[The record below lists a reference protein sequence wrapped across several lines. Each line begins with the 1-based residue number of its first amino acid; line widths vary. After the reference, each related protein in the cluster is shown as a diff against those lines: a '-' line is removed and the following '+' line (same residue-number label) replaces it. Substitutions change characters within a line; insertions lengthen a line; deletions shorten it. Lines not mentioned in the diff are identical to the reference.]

1 VKRAGVILH
10 AERDQAVTTAR
21 ALIETLLSRG
31 VDVWALDGD
40 ADRIGLPG
48 INATPAM
55 PEDLDLVIVF
65 GGDGTLLRAAEAV
78 GRSGVPLLGINFGHL
93 GFLSELERSEL
104 DDGLKRLLDNGFI
117 VEERLVLE
125 AEVDHGDRVETLRA
139 LNDVIVAKVATGRA
153 VRLGVT
159 IGGERLIS
167 WAADG
172 VIVATPTGSTAYS
185 FSAGGP
191 VVSPHIDCI
200 VVTPVSPHGLF
211 ARSVIVPPD
220 EEVELALEG
229 ERDPAS
235 LSADGLPAI
244 KLAPGARVRLRAGKD
259 RIRLA
264 KLEPRPFWRLVREKF
279 HLNPGE

>member
-10 AERDQAVTTAR
+10 AERDEAATTAR
-21 ALIETLLSRG
+21 ALVRTLVDRG
-31 VDVWALDGD
+31 VDVWALSADV
-40 ADRIGLPG
+40 DRIGVPALNAAPTLPD
-48 INATPAM
+48 
-55 PEDLDLVIVF
+55 DLDLVFVF

-93 GFLSELERSEL
+93 GFLSELERTGL
-104 DDGLKRLLDNGFI
+104 DEGLKRLLDNGFI

-125 AEVDHGDRVETLRA
+125 GEVEHGGRVETLRA

-153 VRLGVT
+153 VRLAVS
-159 IGGERLIS
+159 IGGEPLVS

-200 VVTPVSPHGLF
+200 ILTPVSPHGLF
-211 ARSVIVPPD
+211 SRSVIVPPD
-220 EEVELALEG
+220 EEVVLDLQG
-229 ERDPAS
+229 HDDPAS

-244 KLAPGARVRLRAGKD
+244 KLMPGAQVRLRAGKD

-279 HLNPGE
+279 HLKPGE

>member
-1 VKRAGVILH
+1 MKRAGVILH
-10 AERDQAVTTAR
+10 AERDEAATTAR
-21 ALIETLLSRG
+21 ALVRTLVDRG
-31 VDVWALDGD
+31 VDVWALSADV
-40 ADRIGLPG
+40 DRIGVPALNAAPTLPD
-48 INATPAM
+48 
-55 PEDLDLVIVF
+55 DLDLVFVF

-93 GFLSELERSEL
+93 GFLSELERTGL
-104 DDGLKRLLDNGFI
+104 DEGLKRLLDNGFI

-125 AEVDHGDRVETLRA
+125 GEVEHGGRVETLRA

-153 VRLGVT
+153 VRLAVS
-159 IGGERLIS
+159 IGGEPLVS

-200 VVTPVSPHGLF
+200 ILTPVSPHGLF
-211 ARSVIVPPD
+211 SRSVIVPPD
-220 EEVELALEG
+220 EEVVLDLQG
-229 ERDPAS
+229 HDDPAS

-244 KLAPGARVRLRAGKD
+244 KLMPGAQVRLRAGKD

-279 HLNPGE
+279 HLKPGE

>member
-55 PEDLDLVIVF
+55 PQDLDLVIVF

>member
-1 VKRAGVILH
+1 MKRAGVILH

-21 ALIETLLSRG
+21 ALVETLLSRG
-31 VDVWALDGD
+31 VGVWALDGD

>member
-1 VKRAGVILH
+1 MKRAGVILH

-21 ALIETLLSRG
+21 ALVETLLSRG
-31 VDVWALDGD
+31 VGVWALDGD

-93 GFLSELERSEL
+93 GFLSELERSDL

-211 ARSVIVPPD
+211 ARSVIVPPG

-244 KLAPGARVRLRAGKD
+244 KLAPGARVRLRAAKD

>member
-1 VKRAGVILH
+1 MKRAGVILH

-55 PEDLDLVIVF
+55 PENLDLVIVF

>member
-1 VKRAGVILH
+1 MKRAGVILH
-10 AERDQAVTTAR
+10 AERDEAATTAR
-21 ALIETLLSRG
+21 ALVQTLIGRG
-31 VDVWALDGD
+31 VEVWALGGD
-40 ADRIGLPG
+40 VNRIGVKGVSAAQELPD
-48 INATPAM
+48 
-55 PEDLDLVIVF
+55 DLDIVLVF
-65 GGDGTLLRAAEAV
+65 GGDGTLLRAAEAI

-93 GFLSELERSEL
+93 GFLSELERSDL

-117 VEERLVLE
+117 VEDRLVLE
-125 AEVDHGDRVETLRA
+125 AEVDHGGRVETLRA
-139 LNDVIVAKVATGRA
+139 LNDIIVAKVTTGRA
-153 VRLGVT
+153 VRLAVSL
-159 IGGERLIS
+159 GGEPLVS

-200 VVTPVSPHGLF
+200 IVTPVSPHGLF

-220 EEVELALEG
+220 EDVELLLQGTYDA
-229 ERDPAS
+229 AS

-244 KLAPGARVRLRAGKD
+244 KLSPGARVRIRAGKD

-264 KLEPRPFWRLVREKF
+264 KLQPRPFWRLVREKF

>member
-1 VKRAGVILH
+1 VKRAGVVLH
-10 AERDQAVTTAR
+10 AGRPEAATTAR
-21 ALIETLLSRG
+21 TLVETLTSRG
-31 VDVWALDGD
+31 VEVWALTAD
-40 ADRIGLPG
+40 AKRIDLPAVVG
-48 INATPAM
+48 AETF
-55 PEDLDLVIVF
+55 PENLDLVFVF

-78 GRSGVPLLGINFGHL
+78 GRSGVPLLGVNFGHL
-93 GFLSELERSEL
+93 GFLSELERSGL
-104 DDGLKRLLDNGFI
+104 DDGLKRLLDDGFS

-125 AEVDHGDRVETLRA
+125 AEVDHGDRVDTMRA
-139 LNDVIVAKVATGRA
+139 LNDIIVAKVATGRA
-153 VRLGVT
+153 IRLALS
-159 IGGERLIS
+159 IGGEPLVA

-172 VIVATPTGSTAYS
+172 VVVATATGSTAYS

-211 ARSVIVPPD
+211 DRSIVVPPD
-220 EEVELALEG
+220 EEIVLDLMDEL
-229 ERDPAS
+229 DPAS

-244 KLAPGARVRLRAGKD
+244 NLAPGARVRLRASKD

-279 HLNPGE
+279 HLAPGE

>member
-21 ALIETLLSRG
+21 ALVETLLSRG
-31 VDVWALDGD
+31 VGVWALDGD

>member
-10 AERDQAVTTAR
+10 AERDEAASTAR
-21 ALIETLLSRG
+21 ALVQTLVDRG
-31 VDVWALDGD
+31 VDVWALEGD
-40 ADRIGLPG
+40 DRRMGVNG
-48 INATPAM
+48 INAA
-55 PEDLDLVIVF
+55 PELPDDLDLVFVF

-93 GFLSELERSEL
+93 GFLSELERSDL
-104 DDGLKRLLDNGFI
+104 DEGLKRLLDNGFI
-117 VEERLVLE
+117 VEDRLVLE
-125 AEVDHGDRVETLRA
+125 AEVDDGGRVETLRA
-139 LNDVIVAKVATGRA
+139 LNDIIVAKVTTGRA
-153 VRLGVT
+153 VRLAVSL
-159 IGGERLIS
+159 GGEPLVS

-200 VVTPVSPHGLF
+200 IVTPVSPHGLF
-211 ARSVIVPPD
+211 ARSVIAPPD
-220 EEVELALEG
+220 EDVELLLQGTEDA
-229 ERDPAS
+229 AS

-244 KLAPGARVRLRAGKD
+244 KLSPGARVRIRAAKD

-264 KLEPRPFWRLVREKF
+264 KLQPRPFWRLVREKF

>member
-55 PEDLDLVIVF
+55 PQDLDLVIVF

-125 AEVDHGDRVETLRA
+125 AEVDHGNRVETLRA

>member
-1 VKRAGVILH
+1 MKRAGVILH

-21 ALIETLLSRG
+21 ALVETLLSRDVG
-31 VDVWALDGD
+31 VWALDGD

-244 KLAPGARVRLRAGKD
+244 KLAPGARVRLRAAKD

>member
-10 AERDQAVTTAR
+10 AERDEAASTAR
-21 ALIETLLSRG
+21 ALVQTLVDRG

-40 ADRIGLPG
+40 DSRIGVKG
-48 INATPAM
+48 INAA
-55 PEDLDLVIVF
+55 PELPDDLDLVFVF

-93 GFLSELERSEL
+93 GFLSELERSDL
-104 DDGLKRLLDNGFI
+104 DDGLKRLLDNGFT

-125 AEVDHGDRVETLRA
+125 AEVDHGGRVETLRA
-139 LNDVIVAKVATGRA
+139 LNDIIVAKVTTGRA
-153 VRLGVT
+153 VRLGVSL
-159 IGGERLIS
+159 GGEPLVS

-200 VVTPVSPHGLF
+200 IVTPVSPHGLF

-220 EEVELALEG
+220 EDVELLLHGTGDA
-229 ERDPAS
+229 AS

-244 KLAPGARVRLRAGKD
+244 KLSPGAHVRIRAAKD

-264 KLEPRPFWRLVREKF
+264 KLRPRPFWRLVREKF

>member
-1 VKRAGVILH
+1 MKRAGVILH

-125 AEVDHGDRVETLRA
+125 AEVDHGNRVETLRA